1 LPVICEFAGV
11 KICMYYHD
19 HLPPHV
25 HVLAPGFQ
33 ALVSIPGGDVLA
45 GKLPGKTKERVIGWV
60 RENGRTLVE
69 NWHRTQKGE
78 PIVKMRP
85 PQEG

>member
-1 LPVICEFAGV
+1 MPVICEFAGI

-33 ALVSIPGGDVLA
+33 ALVSIPGGEVLA
-45 GKLPGKTKERVIGWV
+45 GSCLEK
-60 RENGRTLVE
+60 
-69 NWHRTQKGE
+69 
-78 PIVKMRP
+78 
-85 PQEG
+85 